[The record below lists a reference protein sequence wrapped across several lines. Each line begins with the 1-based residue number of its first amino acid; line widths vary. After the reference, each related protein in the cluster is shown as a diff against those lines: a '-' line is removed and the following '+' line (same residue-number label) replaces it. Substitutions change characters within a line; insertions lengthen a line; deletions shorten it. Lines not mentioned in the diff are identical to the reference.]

1 MSKKHRDEDEEEDN
15 DEHEARG
22 SSHGK
27 KGKSKGTGR
36 GHGSSSG
43 TGAAA
48 LSWMLKAS
56 VLAAIWGSIIA
67 GIFVAYCALDLPD
80 IQQIA
85 HAPRRPSITL
95 EADDGTVFAR
105 YGDLY
110 GEHMSLEDLPP
121 YVPEAL
127 ISIEDRRFYSH
138 FGVDVWGILRA
149 AVRNAVEGHLVQ
161 GGSTLTQQLAKNLF
175 LTPARTAKRKMQEM
189 ILAIWMERTY
199 SKQQILTAY
208 LNRVYFGSGAWGID
222 AAAHTYFS
230 KSARELDLR
239 EAALLAGMLRA
250 PSRLAPTRDAGQ
262 AMERAK
268 MVLGAMKDE
277 GYITEDQLNAAIASE
292 PPPGRKPG
300 PSGDG
305 RYFADWVA
313 EQVAPM
319 AQDAG
324 QDIVARTT
332 LNLPMERLAERHLE
346 SVLDAQGEKDVSQGA
361 VVTLAPD
368 GAIKALV
375 GGRNYRLSQ
384 FNRATQA
391 MRQPGSAFK
400 PFVYLAAI
408 QEGLSPDDVIQDEPL
423 RVGRWSPENFDG
435 KYRGPVSAREALAE
449 SLNTVA
455 VRVFLQAGAD
465 KVIDVARALGI
476 TSPLTK
482 EPALALGASEV
493 TPLELAGAYASLAA
507 GGHAIQPFAIQEI
520 RNRNGQILYSR
531 PDVSA
536 PSTVS
541 SSAVETL
548 VGMME
553 NVVQNGTGKRA
564 ALGSRPVAG
573 KTGTSSDYRDAW
585 FIGFTADYTT
595 AVWLGND
602 DNHPMRKIVGGNLPA
617 QVWRNYM
624 AEVESNLPER
634 GLLSGGG
641 IGAWTGAVTEDIS
654 HAFSNFIDAITGGK
668 SEPSYPEQVGR

>member
-1 MSKKHRDEDEEEDN
+1 MSKKHHDEDD
-15 DEHEARG
+15 DEHG
-22 SSHGK
+22 SPSKK
-27 KGKSKGTGR
+27 KGKGKSHGSTK
-36 GHGSSSG
+36 GHGGSI
-43 TGAAA
+43 
-48 LSWMLKAS
+48 LLWLFKAS
-56 VLAAIWGSIIA
+56 LLATIWGCIVA
-67 GIFVAYCALDLPD
+67 GLFVAYCALDLPD

-95 EADDGTVFAR
+95 EADDGSVFAR

-110 GEHMSLEDLPP
+110 GEHMALEDLPP
-121 YVPEAL
+121 HVPEAV
-127 ISIEDRRFYSH
+127 IAIEDRRFYNH
-138 FGVDVWGILRA
+138 FGVDLWGILRA
-149 AVRNAVEGHLVQ
+149 AVRNVAEGHLVQ

-175 LTPARTAKRKMQEM
+175 LTPARTAKRKLQEM

-208 LNRVYFGSGAWGID
+208 LNRVYLGSGAWGVD
-222 AAAHTYFS
+222 AAAHTYFG

-239 EAALLAGMLRA
+239 EAAIIAGLLRA

-268 MVLGAMKDE
+268 MVLRAMEDE
-277 GYITEDQLNAAIASE
+277 GYITEEQVNAAIASE

-324 QDIVARTT
+324 QDIIVRTT
-332 LNLPMERLAERHLE
+332 LNLGMERVAERHLE
-346 SVLDAQGEKDVSQGA
+346 STLDSQGERDVTQGA
-361 VVTLAPD
+361 LITLAPD
-368 GAIKALV
+368 GAIKAMV
-375 GGRNYRLSQ
+375 GGRNYRVSQ

-408 QEGLSPDDVIQDEPL
+408 EDGLSPDDVIPDEPL
-423 RVGRWSPENFDG
+423 RVGRWSPANFDG
-435 KYRGPVSAREALAE
+435 KFRGPVSAREALAE

-455 VRVFLQAGAD
+455 VRVFMSVGAD
-465 KVIDVARALGI
+465 KVIDAARALGI
-476 TSPLTK
+476 SSPLNK

-507 GGHAIQPFAIQEI
+507 GGHAIEPYPIMDI
-520 RNRNGQILYSR
+520 RSRSGKILYSH
-531 PDVSA
+531 PDVSP

-553 NVVQNGTGKRA
+553 EVVRSGTGQRA

-585 FIGFTADYTT
+585 FLGFTADYTT

-602 DNHPMRKIVGGNLPA
+602 DNHPMRKVIGGNLPA
-617 QVWRNYM
+617 QAWHNYM
-624 AEVESNLPER
+624 AEIQANLPER
-634 GLLSGGG
+634 ALLSGRG

-654 HAFSNFIDAITGGK
+654 DAFSSFVDAITGGK
-668 SEPSYPEQVGR
+668 SEPSYPDGINR

>member
-1 MSKKHRDEDEEEDN
+1 MSKKHHDEDEDD
-15 DEHEARG
+15 DEFEGHG

-27 KGKSKGTGR
+27 KRKSK
-36 GHGSSSG
+36 GHGSSG
-43 TGAAA
+43 GHGGAFLAWILK
-48 LSWMLKAS
+48 LSI
-56 VLAAIWGSIIA
+56 LAAIWGSIVA

-95 EADDGTVFAR
+95 EADDGSVFAR

-121 YVPEAL
+121 YAPEAL

-138 FGVDVWGILRA
+138 FGIDLWGILRA
-149 AVRNAVEGHLVQ
+149 AMRNAVEGHLVQ

-230 KSARELDLR
+230 KSAREIDLR
-239 EAALLAGMLRA
+239 EAAILAGMLRA

-268 MVLGAMKDE
+268 MVLRAMVDE
-277 GYITEDQLNAAIASE
+277 GYITEDQMNAAIASE

-324 QDIVARTT
+324 QDIVVRTT
-332 LNLPMERLAERHLE
+332 LNLNMERLAERHLE
-346 SVLDAQGEKDVSQGA
+346 SVLDAQSEKDVTQGA
-361 VVTLAPD
+361 LVTLGQD
-368 GAIKALV
+368 GAIKTLV

-408 QEGLSPDDVIQDEPL
+408 EDGLSPDDVLQDEPI

-455 VRVFLQAGAD
+455 VQVFLRAGAD
-465 KVIDVARALGI
+465 KVIDAARALGI
-476 TSPLTK
+476 TSPLIK
-482 EPALALGASEV
+482 QPALALGASEV
-493 TPLELAGAYASLAA
+493 TPLELVGAYASIAS
-507 GGHAIQPFAIQEI
+507 GGHPIEPFAIQEI
-520 RNRNGQILYSR
+520 RNRDGQVLYSH

-541 SSAVETL
+541 SSAVDTL

-553 NVVQNGTGKRA
+553 EVVRSGTGRRA
-564 ALGSRPVAG
+564 ALGTRPMAG

-602 DNHPMRKIVGGNLPA
+602 NNHPMRKIVGGNLPA
-617 QVWRNYM
+617 QIWHDYM
-624 AEVESNLPER
+624 AEVEANLPER
-634 GLLSGGG
+634 PLLSGGS
-641 IGAWTGAVTEDIS
+641 IGAWTGAVTEDLS
-654 HAFSNFIDAITGGK
+654 NAFSSFIDAITGGK
-668 SEPSYPEQVGR
+668 SEPAYPEQVGR